1 MSLCPSYIVHTFLTL
16 PQTTLPMSQE
26 HKPYIPANTVLPE
39 ITVKAVVLGIIL
51 SAVLGAANAYMG
63 LFLGMTVSASIPAA
77 VLSMAILR
85 AFRTSNILE
94 NNIVQTAASA
104 GESLAAGVIFTLPA
118 LVLMQY
124 WTEFNYWETT
134 LIAGTGGVL
143 GVLFTIPLRNA
154 LIVREK
160 LMFPEGLA
168 TAEVLKAGNEG
179 GSFLK
184 YLVYGSFIGGGIKL
198 VIEGFKLWPGHFEA
212 SALIKG
218 KGFLYFGTY
227 LTPAV
232 MAVGYIVGLNIAF
245 LVLLGGAI
253 SWYIGIPVHI
263 GINGVPEGTALMD
276 HANWLYKNEI
286 RYMGVGA
293 MIIGGL
299 WAIISI
305 RGSLGAA
312 VKEGLRA
319 FKKTKEHT
327 SAILRTEYDMPMQWV
342 IIGIGVLL
350 VPIFIIYYREIAM
363 LEITLFMTILMV
375 IAGFIFSAVAGYM
388 AGLVG
393 SSNNPI
399 SGVTIATILSCALIL
414 AALLGTDSPV
424 GAASAIMI
432 GAVVCCAA
440 AIAGD
445 NMQDLKSGYVLGST
459 PRNQQY
465 MQVVGVVAA
474 ALVMAPV
481 LNLLHN
487 AYAIGSEKL
496 TAPQA
501 TLMKSVAQGVFGGEL
516 PWNYIFGGIGVGVLI
531 IIIDQILAR
540 RGSNFRMPVLAVA
553 VGMYLPMYLDMAIF
567 FGGVVAWLAERYFN
581 NQQFTPA
588 PRTEAVLEVPN
599 ADIDIETR
607 KGNAE
612 KAGLLFASGI
622 ITGEALIGV
631 GLAIPI
637 SIAGSDDVMRLVENP
652 LPDWVGFGV
661 FLACCAGLY
670 YAVVKS
676 E

>member
-1 MSLCPSYIVHTFLTL
+1 MPT
-16 PQTTLPMSQE
+16 E
-26 HKPYIPANTVLPE
+26 HKPYIPATTFLPE
-39 ITVKAVVLGIIL
+39 ITVKAIVLGIVL

-63 LFLGMTVSASIPAA
+63 LFLGLTVSASIPAA

-85 AFRTSNILE
+85 AFRTSNVLE

-118 LVLMQY
+118 LVLMNY
-124 WTEFNYWETT
+124 WTEFSYWETT
-134 LIAGTGGVL
+134 LIAGTGGML

-154 LIVREK
+154 LIVKEK

-179 GSFLK
+179 GSFMK
-184 YLVYGSFIGGGIKL
+184 YLVYGSIIGGVIKL
-198 VIEGFKLWPGHFEA
+198 VIEGFKIWGGHFEA
-212 SALIKG
+212 SALVKG

-232 MAVGYIVGLNIAF
+232 MAVGYIVGLNISI

-253 SWYIGIPVHI
+253 TWYIGIPAHI
-263 GINGVPEGTALMD
+263 GINGLPEGTEVMA
-276 HANWLYKNEI
+276 HANWLYKNQI
-286 RYMGVGA
+286 RYLGVGA

-305 RGSLGAA
+305 RGSLVSA
-312 VKEGLRA
+312 VREGITA
-319 FKKTKEHT
+319 FKKTKEQNA
-327 SAILRTEYDMPMQWV
+327 AIIRTEYDTPMQWV

-350 VPIFIIYYREIAM
+350 VPIFIIYYREIQM
-363 LEITLFMTILMV
+363 MEITALMTILMV
-375 IAGFIFSAVAGYM
+375 IAGFMFSAVAGYM

-445 NMQDLKSGYVLGST
+445 NMQDLKAGYVLGAT

-465 MQVVGVVAA
+465 MQVIGVVAA

-481 LNLLHN
+481 LNLLNN
-487 AYAIGSEKL
+487 AYVIGSEKL

-501 TLMKSVAQGVFGGEL
+501 TLMKSVAMGVFGGEL
-516 PWNYIFGGIGVGVLI
+516 PWDYIFGGIAIGVLI
-531 IIIDQILAR
+531 IILDQVLAR

-553 VGMYLPMYLDMAIF
+553 VGMYLPMYLDTAIF
-567 FGGVVAWLAERYFN
+567 FGGVVAWLVDRHFKKEKLA
-581 NQQFTPA
+581 TA
-588 PRTEAVLEVPN
+588 PRTDAALEIPN
-599 ADIDIETR
+599 ANIDAETR

-612 KAGLLFASGI
+612 KTGLLFASGL
-622 ITGEALIGV
+622 ITGEALVGVAMAVPIGYYE
-631 GLAIPI
+631 
-637 SIAGSDDVMRLVENP
+637 DDNVMRLTENP
-652 LPDWVGFGV
+652 LPDWVGLVV
-661 FLACCAGLY
+661 FVGCCAALY
-670 YAVVKS
+670 YAVVKTK
-676 E
+676 EE

>member
-1 MSLCPSYIVHTFLTL
+1 MQPH
-16 PQTTLPMSQE
+16 
-26 HKPYIPANTVLPE
+26 HKPYIPASTILPE
-39 ITVKAVVLGIIL
+39 VTVKAVLLGIVL
-51 SAVLGAANAYMG
+51 SAILGAANAYMG

-77 VLSMAILR
+77 VMSMAILR
-85 AFRTSNILE
+85 LFRTSNILE
-94 NNIVQTAASA
+94 NNVVQTAASA

-124 WTEFNYWETT
+124 WTEFNYLETT
-134 LIAGTGGVL
+134 MIAGAGGIL

-184 YLVYGSFIGGGIKL
+184 YLVYGSAIGGGIKL
-198 VIEGFKLWPGHFEA
+198 VIEGFKLWGGHFEA

-253 SWYIGIPVHI
+253 SWYIGIPAHI
-263 GINGVPEGTALMD
+263 GINGIPEGTALMD
-276 HANWLYKNEI
+276 HANWLYKYQI
-286 RYMGVGA
+286 RYLGVGA
-293 MIIGGL
+293 MIVGGL

-305 RGSLGAA
+305 RSSLAAA
-312 VKEGLRA
+312 VKEGISA
-319 FKKTKEHT
+319 FKKTKEQT
-327 SAILRTEYDMPMQWV
+327 TAVLRTEYDMPMQWV
-342 IIGIGVLL
+342 IIGIGVLV
-350 VPIFIIYYREIAM
+350 VPIFIIYYREIQM
-363 LEITLFMTILMV
+363 LDITVFMTILMV

-445 NMQDLKSGYVLGST
+445 NMQDLKSGHVLGAT
-459 PRNQQY
+459 PRSQQI
-465 MQVVGVVAA
+465 MQIVGVVAA

-481 LNLLHN
+481 LNLLNN
-487 AYAIGSEKL
+487 AYTIGSAKL

-501 TLMKSVAQGVFGGEL
+501 TLMKSVAEGVFGGQL
-516 PWNYIFGGIGVGVLI
+516 PWDYIYGGVAIGVLLI
-531 IIIDQILAR
+531 VIDQILAR

-581 NQQFTPA
+581 QKQLALA
-588 PRTEAVLEVPN
+588 PRSATDLDVPN
-599 ADIDIETR
+599 AHIELENR

-612 KAGLLFASGI
+612 KAGLLFASGL
-622 ITGEALIGV
+622 ITGEALVGV

-637 SIAGSDDVMRLVENP
+637 SIAGSDDVMRLTENP

-676 E
+676 K

>member
-1 MSLCPSYIVHTFLTL
+1 
-16 PQTTLPMSQE
+16 MSQE
-26 HKPYIPANTVLPE
+26 HKPYIPATTILPE
-39 ITVKAVVLGIIL
+39 ITVKAIILGIVL

-63 LFLGMTVSASIPAA
+63 LFLGLTVSASIPAA

-85 AFRTSNILE
+85 MFRTSNILE

-118 LVLMQY
+118 LVLMGY
-124 WTEFNYWETT
+124 WTEFNYLETT
-134 LIAGTGGVL
+134 MIAATGGVL

-154 LIVREK
+154 LIVKEK
-160 LMFPEGLA
+160 LLFPEGLA
-168 TAEVLKAGNEG
+168 TAEVLKVGNEG
-179 GSFLK
+179 GGFLK
-184 YLVYGSFIGGGIKL
+184 YLVVGSVIGGSIKL
-198 VIEGFKLWPGHFEA
+198 IIEGFKLWGGHFEA

-232 MAVGYIVGLNIAF
+232 MAVGYIVGLNISF

-253 SWYIGIPVHI
+253 SWYIAIPTSI
-263 GINGVPEGTALMD
+263 AINGVPEGVDLMD
-276 HANWLYKNEI
+276 HVGALSSSKI
-286 RYMGVGA
+286 RYLGVGA

-305 RGSLGAA
+305 RGSLASA
-312 VKEGLRA
+312 VKEGISA
-319 FKKTKEHT
+319 FRKTKDHT
-327 SAILRTEYDMPMQWV
+327 ATALRTEYDTPMQWV

-350 VPIFIIYYREIAM
+350 VPIFIIYYREIQL
-363 LEITLFMTILMV
+363 LEISIFMTILMV
-375 IAGFIFSAVAGYM
+375 IAGFVFSAVAGYM

-445 NMQDLKSGYVLGST
+445 NMQDLKAGYVLGAT

-481 LNLLHN
+481 LNLLNN
-487 AYAIGSEKL
+487 AYTIGSSVL
-496 TAPQA
+496 QAPQA
-501 TLMKSVAQGVFGGEL
+501 TLMKSVAVGVFGGEL
-516 PWNYIFGGIGVGVLI
+516 PWNYIYGGVGIGILI
-531 IIIDQILAR
+531 IILDQILAR

-553 VGMYLPMYLDMAIF
+553 VGMYLPMYLDTAIF
-567 FGGVVAWLAERYFN
+567 FGGVVAWLVERHFKK
-581 NQQFTPA
+581 QELAVATRTDSAVETPTA
-588 PRTEAVLEVPN
+588 G
-599 ADIDIETR
+599 IDMEMR

-612 KAGLLFASGI
+612 KAGLLFASGL

-631 GLAIPI
+631 GMALPI
-637 SIAGSDDVMRLVENP
+637 WYFENNEIMKLTDNP
-652 LPDWVGFGV
+652 LPDWVGLSV
-661 FLACCAGLY
+661 FIACCAGLY

-676 E
+676 K